1 MLLGSADLK
10 WWVQLVAERSRGRG
24 LGDGQGL
31 TAPFRARI
39 GRLRDAV
46 SSLAQQAKGELH
58 LAGIVVYVLDDE
70 LGYYRPFGL
79 FGADGPDIDGEDDQ
93 LYSILRRDEVS
104 ALVGTSSVTLL
115 SSDDVPEGL
124 ELAKKSLPF
133 SEDYLILDLR
143 YDGVEVGFGF
153 AGVDPAFFAP
163 GTDGTGALV
172 WFISRFARNVSSL
185 LELSNSKRSESILE
199 LSDSVG
205 SSLISG
211 IESKEVLE
219 GVVRGA
225 QRVFRASQVL
235 YFSRTKGPL
244 TLDPASS
251 DLSLH
256 SEVCAETSEKFCGY
270 VAETKRS
277 ILVGDLKA
285 LETFDID
292 GVRIEVTFDGPSK
305 VDLRSAMA
313 SPIIGDH
320 GEVQGVLCV
329 VHPKPGMFRRSDLK
343 VFEGI
348 CTKLSGILQRESL
361 ITTFRRQVREL
372 ELVRRMSIATSGA
385 ESFDLLAREVGQV
398 LKEELGIG
406 AGYLTVRSK
415 DEPSS
420 DIVLGLFEA
429 GDSIGCETFIEGDLV
444 EGDLGEGYEAP
455 IPLVFGEGVV
465 GRLFIAKLDYS
476 NPTSE
481 WDSILQTISH
491 QIGAAIANIEALS
504 SSAQAAELANLSA
517 QVAHREA
524 EKIQAI
530 TDTVRDVII
539 VFSGDGNIEYATP
552 SIRDITGLS
561 SEEVR
566 SLGLRI
572 IESKSR
578 VRLFGEI
585 RVMMEKYE
593 ADGMTEP
600 SNQAIEVEIFNQ
612 SGALVPLEVKVALL
626 HSTDGRVEGF
636 VASARDISE
645 RKQLEESLRHS
656 AHHDPL
662 TGLPNRR
669 FLEQRLSDALV
680 KRIKTSTEVAV
691 LFIDLD
697 GFKRINDTLGHEAGD
712 QVLLEVAEQ
721 ILACIRPSDMVGR
734 LGGDE
739 FVVLIEGVSDG
750 WIPSTIARRI
760 TESLEQPMKI
770 AEQKLKISASIGIA
784 VSSTQTNDASDL
796 LRRADAAMYG
806 AKRSGS
812 HIAVGDE
819 SIALPSDNS
828 LLLAPELH
836 RALDN
841 GELEVFYQ
849 PIFSVS
855 SGRVVGL
862 EALLRWKHIKL
873 GWTPP
878 SDFVPAGDSSGLSL
892 GLARL
897 VLTRAI
903 SMIKRLKKE
912 GANPWVSVN
921 YSPRQFA
928 VNCLEDL
935 YFILAEEEPFVP
947 NSLIVEITETSVL
960 TWTSE
965 VQSWVERLRSLGVRF
980 ALDDFGT
987 GASSLSNLRDL
998 PVQLVKID
1006 KVFVQGAPDQVID
1019 GAILAAIMMMARA
1032 KGAEIVGEGVETI
1045 EQMSVLSEIGID
1057 MVQGFLLKEPVT
1069 QEEITKSVLDGSG
1082 IQFSFEVADLVVS
1095 EYGNLLHQAE
1105 SAS

>member
-1 MLLGSADLK
+1 M
-10 WWVQLVAERSRGRG
+10 G
-24 LGDGQGL
+24 LGDEQVMG
-31 TAPFRARI
+31 APFGTRI

-58 LAGIVVYVLDDE
+58 LAGVVVYVLDEE
-70 LGYYRPFGL
+70 LGYYRPLGL
-79 FGADGPDIDGEDDQ
+79 FGSDGPDIDGDDDQ
-93 LYSILRRDEVS
+93 LYSILRRYEVS
-104 ALVGTSSVTLL
+104 ALVSSSSVTVL
-115 SSDDVPEGL
+115 SSDNVPKGL
-124 ELAKKSLPF
+124 EIAKKCLS
-133 SEDYLILDLR
+133 SSDDYLVLDLR

-153 AGVDPAFFAP
+153 AGVDPAFFSP
-163 GTDGTGALV
+163 DTDGTGALA
-172 WFISRFARNVSSL
+172 WFISRFSKNVSSL
-185 LELSNSKRSESILE
+185 LELSNSKRSETILE
-199 LSDSVG
+199 LSGSVG

-211 IESKEVLE
+211 MESKEVLE
-219 GVVRGA
+219 RVVRGA
-225 QRVFRASQVL
+225 QRVFKASEVL
-235 YFSRTKGPL
+235 YFISQQGSL
-244 TLDPASS
+244 TIDPISS
-251 DLSLH
+251 NPSFQ
-256 SEVCAETSEKFCGY
+256 SEACAETSEKFCGY
-270 VAETKRS
+270 VAETKKS

-285 LETFDID
+285 SEIFDID
-292 GVRIEVTFDGPSK
+292 GASVAASVDGLSN
-305 VDLRSAMA
+305 VDVRSAMA
-313 SPIIGDH
+313 SPIIGDQ
-320 GEVQGVLCV
+320 GGVQGVLCV
-329 VHPKPGMFRRSDLK
+329 VHPKPGMFRRGDLK

-361 ITTFRRQVREL
+361 ITSFRRQVREL

-385 ESFDLLAREVGQV
+385 ESFEILAREVGQV
-398 LKEELGIG
+398 LKEELGISV
-406 AGYLTVRSK
+406 GYLMVDSK
-415 DEPSS
+415 DELSS
-420 DIVLGLFEA
+420 NIVLSLIEPGNYLGF
-429 GDSIGCETFIEGDLV
+429 ETFVEDNLV
-444 EGDLGEGYEAP
+444 EGKFVEGYESP
-455 IPLVFGEGVV
+455 IPLVFGDVVV
-465 GRLFIAKLDYS
+465 GRLIIARLEDA

-481 WDSILQTISH
+481 WINILQTISH
-491 QIGAAIANIEALS
+491 QVGAAIANIEALS
-504 SSAQAAELANLSA
+504 SSAEAAKLANLSA

-539 VFSGDGNIEYATP
+539 VFSGDGNIEYVTP

-566 SLGLRI
+566 NLGLRI

-612 SGALVPLEVKVALL
+612 SGGLVPLEVKVALL

-680 KRIKTSTEVAV
+680 KRIKTSTEAAL
-691 LFIDLD
+691 LFIHLD

-712 QVLLEVAEQ
+712 QVLLEVAER

-739 FVVLIEGVSDG
+739 FVVLIEGVADG

-806 AKRSGS
+806 AKRSGT

-849 PIFSVS
+849 PIFSVA
-855 SGRVVGL
+855 SGKVVGL

-935 YFILAEEEPFVP
+935 YSVLIEEETFVP

-965 VQSWVERLRSLGVRF
+965 VQSWVERLRLLGVRF

-1006 KVFVQGAPDQVID
+1006 KVFVQGAPEQVID
-1019 GAILAAIMMMARA
+1019 GAILAAIMVMARA
-1032 KGAEIVGEGVETI
+1032 KGAEIVGEGVETL

-1057 MVQGFLLKEPVT
+1057 MVQGFLLQEPVT

-1082 IQFSFEVADLVVS
+1082 IHFSIEVDDLVVS
-1095 EYGNLLHQAE
+1095 D
-1105 SAS
+1105 